1 MVRSLGF
8 ALLVVGMLGCN
19 EIAGIKD
26 PVGREPGTSGGPVAT
41 GIDRFYGT
49 WSTADGVLTL
59 KNCQSAKTLTMLT
72 GQVLLAKSPS
82 AGLLF
87 IIDGCQLGTT
97 VTGDVASFDAA
108 QRCVARGDTS
118 TSTAT
123 VTINYR
129 ESTFALVAGSSTQ
142 ATESLTAR
150 IEFSDADTGA
160 VVDACDY
167 EETATFTKL

>member
-1 MVRSLGF
+1 MVRSLVF
-8 ALLVVGMLGCN
+8 ALSVVGMLGCN

-26 PVGREPGTSGGPVAT
+26 PVGSEAGASGGPAVT

-59 KNCQSAKTLTMLT
+59 RNCQSAKSLTMQT
-72 GQVLLAKSPS
+72 GQVLLAKSPA

-87 IIDGCQLGTT
+87 IIDGCQLATT
-97 VTGDVASFDAA
+97 VTGDVASFDPG

-129 ESTFALVAGSSTQ
+129 ESSFALVAGSSTQ

-150 IEFSDADTGA
+150 VEFSNADTG
-160 VVDACDY
+160 VVLDACDY
-167 EETATFTKL
+167 EESATFTKL